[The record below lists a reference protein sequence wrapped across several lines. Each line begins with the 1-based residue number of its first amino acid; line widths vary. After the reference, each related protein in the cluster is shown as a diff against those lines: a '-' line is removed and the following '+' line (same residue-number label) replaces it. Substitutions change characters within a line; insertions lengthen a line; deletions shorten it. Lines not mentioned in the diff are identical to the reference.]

1 MDYVYVSGFA
11 VGVIFNRVW
20 HLGNHSFFASVMIVY
35 QLWSMAYGRGLM
47 IARGF
52 LMFSGCAQLGID
64 FGILNDLETAGTT
77 TASV

>member
-1 MDYVYVSGFA
+1 MYVSGFA

-20 HLGNHSFFASVMIVY
+20 HLGNHYFFASVMIVY
-35 QLWSMAYGRGLM
+35 ELWSMAAHGRGLM

-52 LMFSGCAQLGID
+52 LDVFWMYSVGNRW
-64 FGILNDLETAGTT
+64 ILNDLETAGTT